1 MLSEIN
7 FIEIDSGTMLDEM
20 ISDFESVFGET
31 LYPGDE
37 RRIFLQQLLPV
48 LVGTKNNINE
58 SAKLNLLRYA
68 TGEYLDAIGERT
80 DTLRLAAKKAKATI
94 RFTLSAA
101 QENNVVI
108 MPGTRVTPD
117 GKLYFATVTALTII
131 AGQLYGDVVAEST
144 EGGAV
149 YNDFTAGQIKTLV
162 DPVAFV
168 GSVSNTNT
176 SSGGTDIEPDYDGVN
191 VWSGYRERIRE
202 SFNKVSAG
210 SEAGYI
216 YWAKTASADIS
227 DVSVSSPSEGE
238 VEIVVLLKDGEIPE
252 QSVLDDVLEICS
264 DSKRKA
270 LTDQV
275 TVVAPTEVDYDIEF
289 TYYISSDML
298 PELNNIQ
305 VAIDAAV
312 EEYKSWQCAKLG
324 RNLNPDKLRQLV
336 LNAGANK
343 ITITEPVETTI
354 ESTEVASFGTYTP
367 TYGGLYE

>member
-1 MLSEIN
+1 MSEID
-7 FIEIDSGTMLDEM
+7 FVEVDSEAMLDEM
-20 ISDFESVFGET
+20 IADFESVFGET

-80 DTLRLAAKKAKATI
+80 DTLRLEAEKASTTI

-117 GKLYFATVTALTII
+117 GKLYFATVTALIII
-131 AGQLYGDVVAEST
+131 AGQLYGDVIAEST

-149 YNDFTAGQIKTLV
+149 YNGFTAGQIKTLV

-168 GSVSNTNT
+168 GSVANTNT
-176 SSGGTDIEPDYDGVN
+176 STGGTDIEADDDGIN
-191 VWSGYRERIRE
+191 VWNGYRERIRE

-210 SEAGYI
+210 SESGYI
-216 YWAKTASADIS
+216 YWAKTANADIV
-227 DVSVSSPSEGE
+227 DVSVSSPSAGA
-238 VEIVVLLKDGEIPE
+238 VEIVVLLKDGEIPS
-252 QSVLDDVLEICS
+252 QVILDDVLEICT

-275 TVVAPTEVDYDIEF
+275 TVVAPTTVTYNITF
-289 TYYISSDML
+289 TYYISSDTL
-298 PELNNIQ
+298 SELTNIQ
-305 VAIDAAV
+305 AAITAAV
-312 EEYKSWQCAKLG
+312 EEYKAWQCAKLG

-343 ITITEPVETTI
+343 ITIIAPVETTV
-354 ESTEVASFGTYTP
+354 TATQVASFGTYTP